1 MKQRLKKV
9 PGQVIVVTGASSGI
23 GLATARHAARRG
35 AKLVL
40 AARNAQALD
49 DLVREIEQ
57 SGGEALRVVADVGKL
72 GEVQSIAQAAIE
84 RFGGFD
90 TWVNN
95 AGVSIYGRLDEVPVE
110 DFRKLFETNFWGVVH
125 GSLTAVAHLRQ
136 RGGALINLG
145 SEVSD
150 AAIPLQGMYSASKQA
165 VKGFTDALR
174 IELEEAGAPVSVTLI
189 RPTAI
194 DTLFVEHAKNYME
207 VEPQLPPPLYA
218 PEVVAQAILEAAE
231 HPHRDIYV
239 GANAKLSSIMAK
251 LMPRGSDYYMRK
263 RLFASQRTDRPARTH
278 DTSALDAPGVGLHER
293 RGQAPVRRSSAYTA
307 AATHPKTTTA
317 TLLGAGAAAA
327 LVWAA
332 RRNGGFAKLHKE
344 ILARVRRA

>member
-9 PGQVIVVTGASSGI
+9 SEQVIVITGASSGI

-40 AARNAQALD
+40 AARNAQALEE
-49 DLVREIEQ
+49 LVREIEQ
-57 SGGEALRVVADVGKL
+57 SGGEALRVVADVGSR
-72 GEVQSIAQAAIE
+72 EDVHSVAQAAIE

-95 AGVSIYGRLDEVPVE
+95 AGVSIYGRLEEVPVE
-110 DFRKLFETNFWGVVH
+110 DFRKLFDTNFWGVVH
-125 GSLTAVAHLRQ
+125 GSLAAVAHLKH

-174 IELEEAGAPVSVTLI
+174 IELEEAGAAVSVTLI

-194 DTLFVEHAKNYME
+194 DTMFVEHAKNYME
-207 VEPQLPPPLYA
+207 VEPQLPPPLYV
-218 PEVVAQAILEAAE
+218 PDVVAEAILEAAE

-239 GANAKLSSIMAK
+239 GANAKVSSLMAK
-251 LMPRGSDYYMRK
+251 FLPRGSDYYMRK
-263 RLFASQRTDRPARTH
+263 KLFASQRTNRPARTH
-278 DTSALDAPGVGLHER
+278 DSSALDAPGVGLRER
-293 RGQAPVRRSSAYTA
+293 RGQEPTRRSSAYTK
-307 AATHPKTTTA
+307 AATHPKTTAATA
-317 TLLGAGAAAA
+317 LGAGLAAFS
-327 LVWAA
+327 LWKLLRKPGTRFA
-332 RRNGGFAKLHKE
+332 RLGR
-344 ILARVRRA
+344 

>member
-9 PGQVIVVTGASSGI
+9 SEQVIVITGASSGI

-49 DLVREIEQ
+49 ELVGEIERA
-57 SGGEALRVVADVGKL
+57 GGQALRVVADVGKR
-72 GEVQSIAQAAIE
+72 EDVQSVAAAAIE

-95 AGVSIYGRLDEVPVE
+95 AGVSIYGRLEEVPIE
-110 DFRKLFETNFWGVVH
+110 DFRKLFDTNFWGVVH
-125 GSLTAVAHLRQ
+125 GSLAAVAHLKN

-194 DTLFVEHAKNYME
+194 DTMFVEHAKNYME

-218 PEVVAQAILEAAE
+218 PDVVAESILEAAQ
-231 HPHRDIYV
+231 HAHRDIYV
-239 GANAKLSSIMAK
+239 GANAKVSSLMAK
-251 LMPRGSDYYMRK
+251 FLPRGSDYYMRK
-263 RLFASQRTDRPARTH
+263 KLFSSQRTSRPARTH
-278 DTSALDAPGVGLHER
+278 DTSALDAPGVGMQER
-293 RGQAPVRRSSAYTA
+293 RGQEPARRSSAYTK
-307 AATHPKTTTA
+307 AATHPKTTAATMVGAGLFAA
-317 TLLGAGAAAA
+317 TLWRVL
-327 LVWAA
+327 
-332 RRNGGFAKLHKE
+332 RRP
-344 ILARVRRA
+344 

>member
-1 MKQRLKKV
+1 MKRPLKRISE
-9 PGQVIVVTGASSGI
+9 QVVVITGASSGI
-23 GLATARHAARRG
+23 GLATARRAAREG

-49 DLVREIEQ
+49 ELVRELER
-57 SGGEALRVVADVGKL
+57 SGCQAIRVVADVGRR
-72 GEVQSIAQAAIE
+72 EDVQAIAHAAIE

-110 DFRKLFETNFWGVVH
+110 DYRRLFDTNFWGVVH
-125 GSLTAVAHLRQ
+125 GSLAAVAHLKQ
-136 RGGALINLG
+136 RGGALINIG

-150 AAIPLQGMYSASKQA
+150 MAIPLQGMYSASKHA

-174 IELEEAGAPVSVTLI
+174 IELEESGAPVSVTLI

-194 DTLFVEHAKNYME
+194 DSMYVEHAKNYME

-218 PEVVAQAILEAAE
+218 PDVVAQAILEAAQ
-231 HPHRDIYV
+231 HRHRDIYV
-239 GANAKLSSIMAK
+239 GANAKLASLLAQF
-251 LMPRGSDYYMRK
+251 LPRGSDYYLRK
-263 RLFASQRTDRPARTH
+263 SAFASQRTRRPARTH

-293 RGQAPVRRSSAYTA
+293 RGQEPTRQSSAYTR
-307 AATHPKTTTA
+307 AATHPKTTAA
-317 TLLGAGAAAA
+317 TMLGAGLVAASLWRA
-327 LVWAA
+327 L
-332 RRNGGFAKLHKE
+332 RRH
-344 ILARVRRA
+344 

>member
-1 MKQRLKKV
+1 MNKRLKKV
-9 PGQVIVVTGASSGI
+9 SEQVIVITGASSGI

-49 DLVREIEQ
+49 ELVREIEQ
-57 SGGEALRVVADVGKL
+57 SGGEALRIVADVGRR
-72 GEVQSIAQAAIE
+72 EDVQSVAQAAIE

-95 AGVSIYGRLDEVPVE
+95 AGVSIYGRLEEVPIE
-110 DFRKLFETNFWGVVH
+110 DFRKLFDTNFWGVVH
-125 GSLTAVAHLRQ
+125 GSLAAVAHLKH
-136 RGGALINLG
+136 RGGALVNLG

-194 DTLFVEHAKNYME
+194 DTMFVEHAKNYME

-218 PEVVAQAILEAAE
+218 PDVVAEAILEAAE

-239 GANAKLSSIMAK
+239 GANAKLSSLMAK
-251 LMPRGSDYYMRK
+251 FLPRGSDYYMRK
-263 RLFASQRTDRPARTH
+263 KLFASQRTSRPARTH
-278 DTSALDAPGVGLHER
+278 DTSALDAPGIGMHER
-293 RGQAPVRRSSAYTA
+293 RGQEPTRHSSAYTK
-307 AATHPKTTTA
+307 AATHPKTTAATMVGAGLVAA
-317 TLLGAGAAAA
+317 TLWRVLRRPGTRF
-327 LVWAA
+327 A
-332 RRNGGFAKLHKE
+332 RFGR
-344 ILARVRRA
+344 